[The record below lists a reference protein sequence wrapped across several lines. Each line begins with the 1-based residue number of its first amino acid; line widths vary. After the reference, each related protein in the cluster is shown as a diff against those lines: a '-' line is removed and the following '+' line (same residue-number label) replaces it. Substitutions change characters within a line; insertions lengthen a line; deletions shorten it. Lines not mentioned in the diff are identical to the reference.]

1 MFLKISSGIRKARNG
16 EFDLWK
22 FFSMLIIVLHHSY
35 GIFGNKRLYF
45 AYGSIFVEFFFIVS
59 GYFMAVSVSKKEQV
73 DPKTLGTETV
83 GFIFGKIKKLLPY
96 LVFAWVNAFAA
107 AVVCLGAKEVFTLEN
122 FLTVPFTMTFL
133 NVSGIPATDV
143 IGTTWYLSAMFMSM
157 AIIYPL
163 MRRWQDI
170 FSKIAAP
177 LIAVSLYAIMI
188 KKDGYIIGLLGWYG
202 VFCKGFFR
210 GFAGISLGCSVFAA
224 SQWLEKKFMYKGMP
238 LLLSFVDIGCM
249 LGSAFLVY
257 RNIDRQYHGVVVL
270 MFYVAVMIIASRK
283 AWINGFFG
291 GELFSKLGKLSMAVY
306 LTHPAVIKWLN
317 FAIENSDTLL
327 KFRKSVFGPPV
338 LTAVLVL
345 LSLAFGAVCIAVTQ
359 PLEKKIKAFL
369 KKEKERQS
377 AAE

>member
-1 MFLKISSGIRKARNG
+1 MKISSGRRTARNA

-22 FFSMLIIVLHHSY
+22 FFAMLIIVLHHSY

-59 GYFMAVSVSKKEQV
+59 GFFMAVSASKKEN
-73 DPKTLGTETV
+73 DNPKALGTETV
-83 GFIFGKIKKLLPY
+83 GFIFGKIKRLFPY
-96 LVFAWVNAFAA
+96 LVFAWVSAFVAE
-107 AVVCLGAKEVFTLEN
+107 VVCLGVKEVFTLEN

-133 NVSGIPATDV
+133 NVSGIPSKDV
-143 IGTTWYLSAMFMSM
+143 IGTTWYLSAMIMSM

-163 MRRWQDI
+163 MRRWQDV

-188 KKDGYIIGLLGWYG
+188 KKDGYITGRLGWYG
-202 VFCKGFFR
+202 IFCKGFFR
-210 GFAGISLGCSVFAA
+210 GFAGISLGCSAFAA
-224 SQWLEKKFMYKGMP
+224 SQWLEKKFMYKGVP
-238 LLLSFVDIGCM
+238 LLLSVADFGCM

-257 RNIDRQYHGVVVL
+257 RNIDRQYHGAVVL
-270 MFYVAVMIIASRK
+270 MFYIAVVIIASRK
-283 AWINGFFG
+283 ASVNRLFH

-317 FAIENSDTLL
+317 FAIEKSDVLQQ
-327 KFRKSVFGPPV
+327 FRKSRFGPPV
-338 LTAVLVL
+338 LTAGLVL

-359 PLEKKIKAFL
+359 PLEKKIKTFL
-369 KKEKERQS
+369 KKEKARQK
-377 AAE
+377 AAG